1 MSGAPRARKAES
13 REPSSAVKRILI
25 VRMSALGDIVHAL
38 PVLSAL
44 RTASPQVEV
53 DWLVDRKYAGILTFV
68 DGLAQRIMGRPG
80 LSHAVTVMRA
90 RNYDVA
96 IDLQGLLKSASMA
109 RLSGA
114 GRVIGFERRALREG
128 AAAWF
133 YSDTATVP
141 PGAHVI
147 RKNLSVLPLLGMLEP
162 DVKFPFVIPPSR
174 VADQVAADA
183 DARDTNGF
191 ALINPGAA
199 WPNKR
204 WPPERFGAIARHLRE
219 RHALRSCVLWGGGEA
234 ELADAVVQS
243 SSAAAVRAPATNLG
257 DLLALSARASLMVS
271 GDTGPVHIAA
281 ALGTPIVGLYG
292 PTRPE
297 RNGPWDPQ
305 DVVVSRADTCECHHK
320 RECRRGLAAMC
331 LNEIHIED
339 VKDAVDLRL
348 SRPSEGRA

>member
-1 MSGAPRARKAES
+1 
-13 REPSSAVKRILI
+13 
-25 VRMSALGDIVHAL
+25 MSALGDIVHAL

-44 RTASPQVEV
+44 RTAHPHVEV
-53 DWLVDRKYAGILTFV
+53 DWLADRRYAAILTFV
-68 DGLAQRIMGRPG
+68 DGLAQRIIGRPG

-90 RNYDVA
+90 RSYDVA

-114 GRVIGFERRALREG
+114 ARVVGFERRALRER

-133 YSDTATVP
+133 YSETAQVP
-141 PGAHVI
+141 QGAHVI
-147 RKNLSVLPLLGMLEP
+147 RKNLSVMPLLGVPAP
-162 DVKFPFVIPPSR
+162 DVKFPFVIPSSR
-174 VADQVAADA
+174 VADQVIADA
-183 DARDTNGF
+183 EARGASGV

-199 WPNKR
+199 WTNKR
-204 WPPERFGAIARHLRE
+204 WPPERYGAIARHLRD
-219 RHALRSCVLWGGGEA
+219 RHALRSCVLWGGGET

-243 SSAAAVRAPATNLG
+243 SSAAAVRAPATSLG
-257 DLLALSARASLMVS
+257 DLLALSTRAALMVS

-305 DVVVSRADTCECHHK
+305 DVVVSRAETCECHHK
-320 RECRRGLAAMC
+320 RECRRGAAAMC
-331 LNEIHIED
+331 LNEIYIED
-339 VKDAVDLRL
+339 VKGAVDLRL
-348 SRPSEGRA
+348 SRRAEVRA

>member
-1 MSGAPRARKAES
+1 
-13 REPSSAVKRILI
+13 
-25 VRMSALGDIVHAL
+25 MSALGDIVHAL
-38 PVLSAL
+38 PVLSAI
-44 RTASPQVEV
+44 RAAYPQVEV
-53 DWLVDRKYAGILTFV
+53 DWLADRRYAGILAFV
-68 DGLAQRIMGRPG
+68 DGLGQRIIGRPA
-80 LSHAVTVMRA
+80 LSKAVPVMRG
-90 RNYDVA
+90 REYDVA

-114 GRVIGFERRALREG
+114 ARVIGFERRALRER

-133 YSDTATVP
+133 YSETATVP
-141 PGAHVI
+141 PDAHIV
-147 RKNLSVLPLLGMLEP
+147 RKNLSVMPLLGVSEP
-162 DVKFPFVIPPSR
+162 EVMFPLVIPPSR
-174 VADQVAADA
+174 VAEQIAADA
-183 DARDTNGF
+183 NARGANGF

-204 WPPERFGAIARHLRE
+204 WPPERFGAVARHLRD
-219 RHALRSCVLWGGGEA
+219 RHGLRSCVLWGGGEA
-234 ELADAVVQS
+234 PLADAVVHA
-243 SSAAAVRAPATNLG
+243 SSAAAVRAPETGLG

-297 RNGPWDPQ
+297 RNGPWDPH
-305 DVVVSRADTCECHHK
+305 DVVVSQAETCECHHK

-331 LNEIHIED
+331 LNEIHIDD

-348 SRPSEGRA
+348 SRPARVRA